1 MNVDSLTRL
10 GLYSGFYLFT
20 LVLSNLLNE
29 INNWATPLMFYVV
42 GLTILCWFIRL
53 YVRNKSDFL
62 HKETMLIIS
71 IIFLVSGIVTSFE
84 I

>member
-20 LVLSNLLNE
+20 LVLANILSD

-42 GLTILCWFIRL
+42 GFAILGWFVRL
-53 YVRNKSDFL
+53 YVGNKSNFL

-71 IIFLVSGIVTSFE
+71 IIFLVSGIVASF
-84 I
+84 

>member
-42 GLTILCWFIRL
+42 GFTILGWFVKL
-53 YVRNKSDFL
+53 YTENRGDFL

-71 IIFLVSGIVTSFE
+71 IIFLVTGIITSFE